1 MTGMTSDLSIK
12 RRVGRLENETESIYE
27 LITEIRSTQLEHTQ
41 RFEQIDGRF
50 EQIDARFEQI
60 DARFEQ
66 IDTRFEQIDT
76 RFEQID
82 ARFEQIDA
90 GLAEIVRRLPEPS

>member
-60 DARFEQ
+60 DVS
-66 IDTRFEQIDT
+66 
-76 RFEQID
+76 
-82 ARFEQIDA
+82 
-90 GLAEIVRRLPEPS
+90 LAEIVRRLPEPS

>member
-60 DARFEQ
+60 DA
-66 IDTRFEQIDT
+66 
-76 RFEQID
+76 
-82 ARFEQIDA
+82 